1 MHFYDIIICSK
12 VVISITKE
20 EEILGTYNL
29 PRNVKGEGRILFIFS
44 TKALIYTIA
53 GAGFG
58 FIFYLIFG
66 LIKLN
71 IIGII
76 LMILFSLI
84 GFAIGTLKVP
94 ETNAFEITKKT
105 GGENIDDVIKRAI
118 KFKMNNKKVY
128 IYDIDKSFEKN
139 STNEKGGEE

>member
-1 MHFYDIIICSK
+1 
-12 VVISITKE
+12 
-20 EEILGTYNL
+20 
-29 PRNVKGEGRILFIFS
+29 
-44 TKALIYTIA
+44 
-53 GAGFG
+53 
-58 FIFYLIFG
+58 
-66 LIKLN
+66 
-71 IIGII
+71 
-76 LMILFSLI
+76 MILFSLI